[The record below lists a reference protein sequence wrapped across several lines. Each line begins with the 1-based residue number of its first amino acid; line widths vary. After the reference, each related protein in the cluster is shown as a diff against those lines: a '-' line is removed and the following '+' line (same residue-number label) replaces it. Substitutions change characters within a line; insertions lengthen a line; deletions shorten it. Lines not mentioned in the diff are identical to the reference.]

1 MHLYAPEFIH
11 SSSFTHLR
19 QIIKKRYPVQWGE
32 IMKEEE
38 ALLDKFV
45 RNWILL
51 VSLLNVFRQTVKYI
65 S

>member
-1 MHLYAPEFIH
+1 
-11 SSSFTHLR
+11 
-19 QIIKKRYPVQWGE
+19 
-32 IMKEEE
+32 MKEEE